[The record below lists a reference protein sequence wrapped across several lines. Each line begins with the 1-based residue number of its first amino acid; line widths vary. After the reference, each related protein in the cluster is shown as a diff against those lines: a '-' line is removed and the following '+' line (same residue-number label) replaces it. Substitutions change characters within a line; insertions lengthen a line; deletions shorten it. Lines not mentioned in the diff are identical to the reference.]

1 MNSGIIQA
9 GSAFVPAP
17 ARGDRGQ
24 NETMALVLA
33 AQRQAEIQARYL
45 LAKQNP
51 RDLDV
56 VREKLL
62 KECRRPSF
70 ADVARYRKP
79 IGKGVEGLSI
89 RFAEAALRLMKNIT
103 IQQTVVSED
112 EFTRKI
118 LVEVAD
124 VGELVSYSKTVSIEK
139 TVERNSVRDGDVIV
153 RQRTGSRGQQVY
165 IIQGTEDD
173 LLNKE
178 NALISKAIRTEG
190 LRLVPGDLLDECER
204 TILETIRRADAEDP
218 DAAKRKIFDSF
229 ATVGVTVDQLKLYL
243 GHDGST
249 LTPKEL
255 QDLRA
260 IYAAIRDGE
269 TTWKATIEPVLAER
283 RKAEAAKDDKGSTSG
298 STKGM
303 GAVARAV
310 AARTKGNAPEPPA
323 EDPTT
328 ITTGD
333 VAAATGSEESK

>member
-1 MNSGIIQA
+1 MKDGILQA
-9 GSAFVPAP
+9 QSAFVPAP
-17 ARGDRGQ
+17 IARDRGV
-24 NETMALVLA
+24 NESMAMVLA

-45 LAKQNP
+45 LAKENP

-70 ADVARYRKP
+70 AEVARYRKP

-89 RFAEAALRLMKNIT
+89 RFAEAALRIMKNIT
-103 IQQTVVSED
+103 INQTVVSED
-112 EFTRKI
+112 DLSRKI

-124 VGELVSYSKTVSIEK
+124 VEELVSYSKTITIEK
-139 TVERNSVRDGDVIV
+139 TVERNSVRDGDQVV

-165 IIQGTEDD
+165 IIAATEDD

-204 TILETIRRADAEDP
+204 TILATLRQKDAEDP
-218 DAAKRKIFDSF
+218 DGAKRRIFDSF
-229 ATVGVTVDQLKLYL
+229 ATIGVPVEQLKLYL
-243 GHDGST
+243 GHEGDS

-269 TTWKATIEPVLAER
+269 TTWKATIDPILAER
-283 RKAEAAKDDKGSTSG
+283 NKAEKK
-298 STKGM
+298 
-303 GAVARAV
+303 
-310 AARTKGNAPEPPA
+310 PQ
-323 EDPTT
+323 
-328 ITTGD
+328 
-333 VAAATGSEESK
+333 ATGSRRGMSAVADAVKSARSEPSPASATENAEEEK